1 MDSKQLQHP
10 ESLTRNFIPR
20 DDSSV
25 RRQPKG
31 ASLESSP
38 LSKSK
43 QAFVVENV
51 LTPEE
56 CQHYI
61 QECERVG
68 FESLETI
75 FPNRYRSNDRIISFS
90 HLVAKTLFHRILPA
104 LSPSGKNNNHPSFLL
119 ALLSYLFLLYQSCNG
134 NQWVQEEKGC
144 GSPVQ

>member
-10 ESLTRNFIPR
+10 ASLTKNFIPS
-20 DDSSV
+20 DDPSLPSV
-25 RRQPKG
+25 RRQLLAKE
-31 ASLESSP
+31 ASSLESSP

-68 FESLETI
+68 FESLETT

-90 HLVAKTLFHRILPA
+90 QPVAKTLFHRILPS
-104 LSPSGKNNNHPSFLL
+104 LSPSGEKKPPPSHFLLSFSVIYSFL
-119 ALLSYLFLLYQSCNG
+119 SFL
-134 NQWVQEEKGC
+134 
-144 GSPVQ
+144 

>member
-1 MDSKQLQHP
+1 MIKLICLLPRKAMDSKQLQHP

-68 FESLETI
+68 FESLETT

-90 HLVAKTLFHRILPA
+90 QPVAKTLFHRILPS
-104 LSPSGKNNNHPSFLL
+104 LSPSGEKKPPPSHFLLSFSVIYSFL
-119 ALLSYLFLLYQSCNG
+119 SFL
-134 NQWVQEEKGC
+134 
-144 GSPVQ
+144 